1 VRQLDLVVIVAYLAL
16 IAALGARLA
25 GRQRSTTDYFVGG
38 RSLPWWAVCLSIVA
52 TETTALTVVSVPGV
66 AYTGSFSFAEL
77 AVGYLIGRVVVAAV
91 LLPLYVRGDLVS
103 AYQLLGRRFG
113 PSVQGLASLT
123 FLVTRLLGE
132 GVRLFAS
139 AIPIKLLLGSIGIPA
154 DYFVIILVLTAVT
167 VGYTYLGGMRAVV
180 WTNVAQVPLYVG
192 GALLSVG
199 ILLGKVGGHGV
210 AEALHGGK
218 LTVFDLGWNL
228 GHILTSPY
236 AFLTAILG
244 GAVFAMASHG
254 SDQLV
259 VQRVLA
265 CRSLS
270 DARKAMVGSGVLVLL
285 QLAVLSMVGVLVW
298 AYHGGGTVADLG
310 LSSSDQ
316 IYPSFILRD
325 LPAGVSGLLV
335 AGVLAATMGSLSS
348 ALNTMATS
356 TVVDLLRPR
365 WHRTVD
371 ETWEL
376 RAARVLTQVWA
387 AVFVV
392 FASLFSD
399 TTNQVIVL
407 GLGITGY
414 TYGAL
419 LGSFLLAL
427 LVRRADQADAVI
439 AFLVTVAVLAFV
451 VLRVR
456 LEVDGNATGLAFP
469 WLAPLGAAVT
479 LAVGG
484 LLSRR
489 HPRPR
494 PVVPPA

>member
-1 VRQLDLVVIVAYLAL
+1 
-16 IAALGARLA
+16 
-25 GRQRSTTDYFVGG
+25 
-38 RSLPWWAVCLSIVA
+38 
-52 TETTALTVVSVPGV
+52 
-66 AYTGSFSFAEL
+66 
-77 AVGYLIGRVVVAAV
+77 
-91 LLPLYVRGDLVS
+91 
-103 AYQLLGRRFG
+103 
-113 PSVQGLASLT
+113 
-123 FLVTRLLGE
+123 
-132 GVRLFAS
+132 
-139 AIPIKLLLGSIGIPA
+139 
-154 DYFVIILVLTAVT
+154 
-167 VGYTYLGGMRAVV
+167 
-180 WTNVAQVPLYVG
+180 
-192 GALLSVG
+192 
-199 ILLGKVGGHGV
+199 
-210 AEALHGGK
+210 
-218 LTVFDLGWNL
+218 
-228 GHILTSPY
+228 
-236 AFLTAILG
+236 
-244 GAVFAMASHG
+244 
-254 SDQLV
+254 
-259 VQRVLA
+259 
-265 CRSLS
+265 
-270 DARKAMVGSGVLVLL
+270 MVGSGVLVFV
-285 QLAVLSMVGVLVW
+285 QLAVLSMVGALIW
-298 AYHGGGTVADLG
+298 AYHDGGKVADLG

-348 ALNTMATS
+348 ALNTLATS
-356 TVVDLLRPR
+356 TVVDLVRPR

-376 RAARVLTQVWA
+376 RAARVLTLVWA

-427 LVRRADQADAVI
+427 LVRRAEQADAVI

-469 WLAPLGAAVT
+469 WFAPLGAAIT

-484 LLSRR
+484 GLALYRSID
-489 HPRPR
+489 
-494 PVVPPA
+494 